1 MDIIEQTAFVLSNIN
16 PSTLY
21 SVQQVADM
29 LGVTS
34 RTVRRWVNKGRV
46 MAVRPGPC
54 STRIPGHV
62 VTNLLEH
69 NNRAEEVRS

>member
-1 MDIIEQTAFVLSNIN
+1 MNIIDQTAFVLTNIN
-16 PSTLY
+16 PSALY

-34 RTVRRWVNKGRV
+34 KTVRRWIDKGKV

-62 VTNLLEH
+62 VATLIGPNTESK
-69 NNRAEEVRS
+69 EVR